1 MANQSIFYHL
11 RNKAMP
17 MTMAM
22 PVSSKPGN
30 SSASKLKPVQSTA
43 HIKTNLDQTELYM
56 LVIQPSPNRFQ
67 LLD

>member
-11 RNKAMP
+11 RNRAMP

-43 HIKTNLDQTELYM
+43 HIKTKP
-56 LVIQPSPNRFQ
+56 IQIFSFRI
-67 LLD
+67 